1 MAFDRNALH
10 AVAAT
15 VGGFTL
21 WHYRTETDGRVDL
34 EKPDYW
40 RDATEIRPLD
50 RLMVDCKQQMQPA
63 KYGMLCGTMVV
74 GWNGRPKWLDWREI
88 VPDLVAELNE
98 PINLP

>member
-21 WHYRTETDGRVDL
+21 WHYRTETDERADL
-34 EKPDYW
+34 ERPDYW
-40 RDATEIRPLD
+40 RDATVIRPLD
-50 RLMVDCKQQMQPA
+50 RIMVDCKLIQPLD
-63 KYGMLCGTMVV
+63 GPMVCGTMVADRK
-74 GWNGRPKWLDWREI
+74 GIPRWLDWREI
-88 VPDLVAELNE
+88 MPDLVAELNE